1 MLDCRDLP
9 QLSYER
15 SQKRLERATGVLG
28 AKVVTRLLAFS
39 LYLLGANRDA
49 LAGCLG
55 IRLETLKSLV
65 KRGFSDVR
73 AATAV
78 SELVFSVAVKGAIA
92 TGSSELTTSSVAIQA
107 AKSGTGTPAIG
118 GVTSLISTN
127 SHSA

>member
-1 MLDCRDLP
+1 M
-9 QLSYER
+9 
-15 SQKRLERATGVLG
+15 TGGMSACSVSTVL
-28 AKVVTRLLAFS
+28 
-39 LYLLGANRDA
+39 
-49 LAGCLG
+49 
-55 IRLETLKSLV
+55 
-65 KRGFSDVR
+65 

-78 SELVFSVAVKGAIA
+78 SELEAESPVAVKRAIA